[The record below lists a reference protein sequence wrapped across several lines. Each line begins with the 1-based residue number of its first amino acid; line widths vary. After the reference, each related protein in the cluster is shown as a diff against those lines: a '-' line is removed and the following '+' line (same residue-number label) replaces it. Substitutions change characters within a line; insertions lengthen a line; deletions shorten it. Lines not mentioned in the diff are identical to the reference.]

1 MRKRIERRTTDRISG
16 PSGRLRIDRHEER
29 EGKSGASDPVAV
41 EPARRV
47 RRDPRTERRGTR
59 AAGAG
64 SESQISPMAVR
75 QIADPACLILAVPD
89 VAGNRL
95 SVADRELLGAGRRLA
110 DSTGGA
116 LVALICAAGIPGA
129 LDQAGVDRVLP
140 APDARFDGYAPELR
154 CAAVV
159 AAAGLLNPRHIIF
172 PDTPTNGGD
181 VGRRVA
187 AEMNERPACAVQSI
201 SAASIVSRGQG
212 GANDIV
218 RPLSRLLVL
227 APGAF
232 APHVGAPHEARSLT
246 FAAVAADVRLVDCG
260 QVDIDANA
268 LPLAEADFIV
278 SAGNGVTDWAA
289 FHDVVAALRATEGG
303 SRVVVDAG
311 FLPRERQVGASG
323 TLVEPRCYLAFGIA
337 GAPQH
342 LQGIARCER
351 VVAVNT
357 DLHAEM
363 VKRADVAIIADAQA
377 VMPALAR
384 LAIAERSRA

>member
-1 MRKRIERRTTDRISG
+1 MRRRIERRTTDKRLG

-29 EGKSGASDPVAV
+29 ERKPEAAAPVAV

-47 RRDPRTERRGTR
+47 RRDPRMERRAAR
-59 AAGAG
+59 AAGPD
-64 SESQISPMAVR
+64 SDSQASPTAVR
-75 QIADPACLILAVPD
+75 RIADPACLVLAVPD

-110 DSTGGA
+110 DSAGGA
-116 LVALICAAGIPGA
+116 LVALICAAGIPDA
-129 LDQAGVDRVLP
+129 LDQVGADRILP
-140 APDARFDGYAPELR
+140 ALDARFDGYAPELR
-154 CAAVV
+154 CAAVL
-159 AAAGLLNPRHIIF
+159 AAADLLNPRHILF

-187 AEMNERPACAVQSI
+187 AELNERPACAVQSI
-201 SAASIVSRGQG
+201 SADAIVSRGQG
-212 GANDIV
+212 GANDIL
-218 RPLSRLLVL
+218 RPLSRLLML
-227 APGAF
+227 ATGAF
-232 APHVGAPHEARSLT
+232 APHVGLPHEARLLT

-260 QVDIDANA
+260 HVDIDANA
-268 LPLAEADFIV
+268 LPLAEAEFIV
-278 SAGNGVTDWAA
+278 SAGNGVTDWKA
-289 FHDVVAALRATEGG
+289 FHEVVAALRATEGG

-342 LQGIARCER
+342 LQGIAQCER

-363 VKRADVAIIADAQA
+363 VKRADLAIIADAQM

-384 LAIAERSRA
+384 LAINERSRA